1 MLKPLQNHSVGTVLL
16 SRLLSVSTVMDSLW
30 VAGEK
35 ANVNVVSKW
44 SSGDWE
50 QYLTCLASLA
60 VFGGSSEILRLG
72 ARLMDRA
79 DSKMFTA
86 IAIQRAEGQVDVI
99 EDSEGAV
106 STCNLAQVLP
116 VPDVLPAPELLT
128 LLLDQGVIETLA
140 KVLQR
145 PEGLHG
151 GESESNASVESVL
164 ASELVSANLRSL
176 AFVLHHDEIKRRF
189 LSLGMNTFGPFG
201 YCCFF
206 FCGMFFPV
214 FVGQGK
220 PLDRQCFFLVRF
232 IDGLHGECCIL
243 FMWVDSIHIFI
254 YLSKTEWPLRDLVRW
269 ALVSKVKIDTES
281 TVEQEDVVDSLK
293 TEVIRRCVTKEAA
306 VSVVLTKR
314 EW

>member
-1 MLKPLQNHSVGTVLL
+1 
-16 SRLLSVSTVMDSLW
+16 MDSLW

-206 FCGMFFPV
+206 FC
-214 FVGQGK
+214 
-220 PLDRQCFFLVRF
+220 FFLCLLGKGSHWTGSASF
-232 IDGLHGECCIL
+232 WSGSSMDYMG
-243 FMWVDSIHIFI
+243 
-254 YLSKTEWPLRDLVRW
+254 
-269 ALVSKVKIDTES
+269 
-281 TVEQEDVVDSLK
+281 
-293 TEVIRRCVTKEAA
+293 
-306 VSVVLTKR
+306 SVVFYSCGWIPYTYSYICRKQNGLCEIWCDGPWSARSKLTQSPRSSKKM
-314 EW
+314 WWIH